1 MVRGKGIG
9 MGGLFMVVIMS
20 ILFLYLGAKFVGE
33 DAEGKIIL
41 EKPSSEELS
50 ELPLQAF
57 KVLLLGAAIFG
68 AYALISKATG
78 APMSKKDAFS
88 LILIGIGLYIL
99 WDKVLADLVGEL
111 GDISFTV
118 AKKIGFM
125 K

>member
-57 KVLLLGAAIFG
+57 KVLLLGAVIFG

-99 WDKVLADLVGEL
+99 WDKVLADLVGDL
-111 GDISFTV
+111 SDISFTV

>member
-1 MVRGKGIG
+1 MVKGKGIG

-99 WDKVLADLVGEL
+99 WDKVLADLVGDL
-111 GDISFTV
+111 SDISFTV